1 MSGLQWIKKVSV
13 FLISLFNITMRKR
26 ILDYNQ
32 FQMCFQKIQCFE
44 KELLTEIN

>member
-32 FQMCFQKIQCFE
+32 YSDVLSEDSMF
-44 KELLTEIN
+44 